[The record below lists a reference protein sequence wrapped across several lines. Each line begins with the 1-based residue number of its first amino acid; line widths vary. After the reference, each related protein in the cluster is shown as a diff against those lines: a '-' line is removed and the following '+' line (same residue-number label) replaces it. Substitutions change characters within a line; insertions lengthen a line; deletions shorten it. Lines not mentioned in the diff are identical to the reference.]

1 MDDRCALR
9 NADQMANHAILMQFG
24 TRVRSLRQA
33 KGYSQE
39 AFAAVADIDR
49 GTFGKLER
57 GEINVGLVSVAR
69 IAVGLEMKLDELLNG
84 VELDPDEI
92 RGIPRSAKGPRP
104 IGSRNSS

>member
-1 MDDRCALR
+1 
-9 NADQMANHAILMQFG
+9 MAHPSILVQFG

-39 AFAAVADIDR
+39 AFAAVANIDR

-57 GEINVGLVSVAR
+57 GEINVGLVSIAR
-69 IAVGLEMKLDELLNG
+69 IAVGLEIELEQLLRG

-92 RGIPRSAKGPRP
+92 RGIPRSAKGPKP
-104 IGSRNSS
+104 IGSRN